1 MSLTRENR
9 DKIMDQMRQQ
19 MAVAHAQELLQKM
32 SERCFVKCVVK
43 PGTSLE
49 LSERQCV
56 AKCMDRYMESWN
68 VVSRAYANR
77 IQTYS
82 SDS

>member
-1 MSLTRENR
+1 
-9 DKIMDQMRQQ
+9 
-19 MAVAHAQELLQKM
+19 M